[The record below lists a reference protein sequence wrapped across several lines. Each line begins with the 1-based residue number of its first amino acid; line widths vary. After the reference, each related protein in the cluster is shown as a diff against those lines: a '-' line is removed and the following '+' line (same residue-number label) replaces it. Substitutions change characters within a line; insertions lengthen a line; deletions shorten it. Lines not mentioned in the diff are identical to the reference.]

1 VPTTNRTGSGIR
13 VEQWPCF
20 TILWIFCYFFSIL
33 VIQSVKS
40 GKFMKIHSG
49 KNCQEWIFMCFFYI
63 LDFLFILFKKNM
75 KKLSMDGHPQWQ
87 QKAKAPQ
94 QKWRLRR
101 SQDRCGFSVALICR
115 IPMCSEPF
123 PKSWRNP
130 MEKYGFIG
138 FIGFIYGNIWESYG
152 NIWKSWGLTMDS

>member
-1 VPTTNRTGSGIR
+1 VNTTDCFVASVWNKGSGTIQSILNVPTTNRTGSGIR

-63 LDFLFILFKKNM
+63 LDFLFILFKKTWKNCLWMVIHSDNKKQRLPNRNGGYDGPRIVVVFLWRWSVGSPCVPNLSQKVGEILWKNM
-75 KKLSMDGHPQWQ
+75 DL
-87 QKAKAPQ
+87 
-94 QKWRLRR
+94 
-101 SQDRCGFSVALICR
+101 
-115 IPMCSEPF
+115 
-123 PKSWRNP
+123 
-130 MEKYGFIG
+130 
-138 FIGFIYGNIWESYG
+138 
-152 NIWKSWGLTMDS
+152 